1 MIHLKL
7 IERERN
13 IYVAKGNG
21 QDIQDDKILT
31 DVEMVYA
38 LAKIK
43 HFKDMVQRLPIKTF
57 SQEDYF
63 DVVDAIFEEIF
74 NPLTDKEKQ

>member
-1 MIHLKL
+1 MT
-7 IERERN
+7 
-13 IYVAKGNG
+13 KGNG
-21 QDIQDDKILT
+21 HDMHEDDIIS

-43 HFKDMVQRLPIKTF
+43 HFKDVVQTISIKRY
-57 SQEDYF
+57 SQEEYF
-63 DVVDAIFEEIF
+63 DVVDAIFEDIF

>member
-1 MIHLKL
+1 MIHLKP
-7 IERERN
+7 IEIERN
-13 IYVAKGNG
+13 ISMAKGNG

>member
-1 MIHLKL
+1 M
-7 IERERN
+7 
-13 IYVAKGNG
+13 AKGNG
-21 QDIQDDKILT
+21 EDIQDDKILT

-43 HFKDMVQRLPIKTF
+43 HFKDVVQTISIKRY
-57 SQEDYF
+57 SQEEYF
-63 DVVDAIFEEIF
+63 DIVDAIFEDIF

>member
-1 MIHLKL
+1 MIHLKP
-7 IERERN
+7 IEKERN

-57 SQEDYF
+57 SQEDFF

>member
-1 MIHLKL
+1 MIHLKP
-7 IERERN
+7 IEKERN

-57 SQEDYF
+57 SQEDFF
-63 DVVDAIFEEIF
+63 DVVDAIFEDIF

>member
-1 MIHLKL
+1 M
-7 IERERN
+7 
-13 IYVAKGNG
+13 AKGNG
-21 QDIQDDKILT
+21 EDIQDDKILT

-43 HFKDMVQRLPIKTF
+43 HFKEMVQQLPIKTF

>member
-1 MIHLKL
+1 M
-7 IERERN
+7 
-13 IYVAKGNG
+13 AKGNG
-21 QDIQDDKILT
+21 EDIQDDKILT

-74 NPLTDKEKQ
+74 DPLTDKEKQ

>member
-1 MIHLKL
+1 M
-7 IERERN
+7 
-13 IYVAKGNG
+13 AKGNG
-21 QDIQDDKILT
+21 EDIQDDKILN

>member
-1 MIHLKL
+1 MT
-7 IERERN
+7 
-13 IYVAKGNG
+13 KGNG
-21 QDIQDDKILT
+21 EDLQDDKILT

-43 HFKDMVQRLPIKTF
+43 QFKDVVQTISIKRY
-57 SQEDYF
+57 SQEEYF
-63 DVVDAIFEEIF
+63 DIVDAIFDDIF

>member
-1 MIHLKL
+1 M
-7 IERERN
+7 
-13 IYVAKGNG
+13 AKGNG
-21 QDIQDDKILT
+21 EDIHDDNILT

>member
-1 MIHLKL
+1 M
-7 IERERN
+7 
-13 IYVAKGNG
+13 AKGNG
-21 QDIQDDKILT
+21 EDIQDDKILT

-43 HFKDMVQRLPIKTF
+43 HFKDMVQRLPIKSI
-57 SQEDYF
+57 SQEDFF

>member
-1 MIHLKL
+1 MT
-7 IERERN
+7 
-13 IYVAKGNG
+13 KGNG

-43 HFKDMVQRLPIKTF
+43 HFKDVVQTISIKRY
-57 SQEDYF
+57 SQEEYF
-63 DVVDAIFEEIF
+63 DVVDAIFEDIF

>member
-1 MIHLKL
+1 MT
-7 IERERN
+7 
-13 IYVAKGNG
+13 KGNG

-43 HFKDMVQRLPIKTF
+43 HFKDVVQTISIKRY
-57 SQEDYF
+57 SQEEYF
-63 DVVDAIFEEIF
+63 DVVEAVFEDIF
-74 NPLTDKEKQ
+74 NPLSDKEKQ